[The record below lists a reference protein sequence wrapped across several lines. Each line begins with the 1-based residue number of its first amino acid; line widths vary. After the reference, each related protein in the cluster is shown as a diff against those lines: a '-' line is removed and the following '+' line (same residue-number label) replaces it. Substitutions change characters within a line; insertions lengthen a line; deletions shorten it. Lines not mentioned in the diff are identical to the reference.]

1 MAREHLLNVSVRIN
15 RGDFRGILSNRE
27 IDDWLNLTARFLA
40 DEYERTILKPV
51 RLKTPRV
58 TGRLRRSMVVRRGRG
73 LDQLIDVYAEDYQ
86 KFVPVSRSRSVAD
99 AIERFER
106 PRIQLAVERAV
117 TRAFNNI
124 RLSPPS
130 P

>member
-1 MAREHLLNVSVRIN
+1 MTREHLLNVSIKIDRS
-15 RGDFRGILSNRE
+15 DFRGILSNRE
-27 IDDWLNLTARFLA
+27 IDDWLGFIAKYLG
-40 DEYERTILKPV
+40 DEYERTILSPV
-51 RLKTPRV
+51 RRKTPRV

-117 TRAFNNI
+117 IRGFNAV
-124 RLSPPS
+124 RLNPPN